1 MNMNIHVNAEEREV
15 PGGCTIAGL
24 LELLEIR
31 VKHVAVE
38 RNLEVVPRA
47 EHGVTKLCEGDKLEV
62 VTLVGGG

>member
-1 MNMNIHVNAEEREV
+1 MNIQVNGEDLEIESGA
-15 PGGCTIAGL
+15 TITELLGL
-24 LELLEIR
+24 LDVH

-47 EHGVTKLCEGDKLEV
+47 EHAQTELAEGDRLEV